1 MSEQISLF
9 TLLENA
15 LHIMFVIIKGM
26 SLTTSVSGSFSQ
38 LHVLFDWNTSIR
50 ICYGCEG

>member
-26 SLTTSVSGSFSQ
+26 SLTSSVLGSFSQ
-38 LHVLFDWNTSIR
+38 LPVLLTGILV
-50 ICYGCEG
+50 